1 MPRFKT
7 YLGSSMV
14 KILSIVS
21 LLGFTALSACNTVAG
36 AGEDIQAGGQ
46 AIENTAE
53 EVRRSTY

>member
-1 MPRFKT
+1 
-7 YLGSSMV
+7 MV
-14 KILSIVS
+14 KVLSMIS

-53 EVRRSTY
+53 EVRQGTF